1 MVYRISPFQKEA
13 KEVGSPAP
21 MPVPA
26 DDIQNR
32 LSSLEQKLDQL
43 ISGGKFD
50 GLL

>member
-1 MVYRISPFQKEA
+1 MVYRISPFSKEA
-13 KEVGSPAP
+13 KEVGSPT
-21 MPVPA
+21 PA
-26 DDIQNR
+26 VAANDVQNR

>member
-1 MVYRISPFQKEA
+1 MVYRISPFSKEV

-21 MPVPA
+21 TVA
-26 DDIQNR
+26 ANDVQNR